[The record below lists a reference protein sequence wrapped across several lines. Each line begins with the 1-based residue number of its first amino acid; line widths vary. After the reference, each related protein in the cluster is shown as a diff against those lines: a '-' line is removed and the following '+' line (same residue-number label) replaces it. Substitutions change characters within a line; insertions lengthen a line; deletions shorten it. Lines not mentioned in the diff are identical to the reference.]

1 MIKRLGKSSGKAAE
15 PAYPVELPRG
25 LGKVFSKISI
35 QSKFMLML
43 LAISILSVAVV
54 GYIGFESGRTSLRAA
69 AFDRLTGVRESQSR
83 ELESALLELKN
94 SIILFSRTANAGT
107 ALAAYSAGFNQ
118 LNNPGAPPID
128 PAQQQAL
135 VDYYTD
141 VFAPQKESKTGVKLD
156 VPALLPSSY
165 AERYLQVHYTIP
177 FKNPH
182 ERIDVDDA
190 GDGSQWSAANARFN
204 NFFRTVVKRLEFAD
218 ALLIDTDGNVVYT
231 ANKGIDLGTNI
242 LDGPFRG
249 GDLTKA
255 FNNAMQSNALD
266 RVEVTDFGAYQP
278 ALEPTAWMVSPVGPL
293 EKVTGA
299 LALQMPMSRI
309 NRLMTFDKQWE
320 QTGLGTT
327 GETFLVGDDK
337 LMRSDSR
344 LFLEDPEAY
353 RSKVIAAGTPPDV
366 ADAAIRQGTTVLIQP
381 AGTEAT
387 RRADQ
392 GQTGTLITDDYLG
405 RRTLQAYAPVSD
417 DQVRWNIVA
426 KIDVSE
432 AFAPVAQFTRTLML
446 WTTAMIFI
454 VCVIAMI
461 LARGFVRPIKRL
473 EAGSRKITAGAY
485 GTVLPLRSS
494 DEFGDLTV
502 AFNEMSHNLALHR
515 QLLTEQREENHKL
528 LLSLMPESVVQ
539 RYREGEEN
547 IALDHPDVSVIF
559 ADIGG
564 LDELA
569 ERLPPE
575 ESLAIVNRL
584 VSQFDAAASDL
595 GIEQVRTQHNSYLA
609 SCGLNQPRLD
619 NSRRAVDFAI
629 EMKHIVDRFNAES
642 DYHLRLRVGIDT
654 DTVGSGLIGGSNIGY
669 DVWGSAVNLAYQVH
683 NGSPQPGIYVTSR
696 VYDVVREL
704 HTFVPAAVISRNGAD
719 EQTYRLTDSG

>member
-575 ESLAIVNRL
+575 ESLAIINRL
-584 VSQFDAAASDL
+584 VNQFDAAAEDL

-642 DYHLRLRVGIDT
+642 DHHLRLRVGIDT

-704 HTFVPAAVISRNGAD
+704 HTFVPAAVINRNGAD